1 MTEEIDK
8 ISEMVKNKSKEYTIL
23 YRYAHSQ
30 VGSSKSVGLM
40 RLGMILDIM
49 QKAVS
54 QDRIDSNC
62 VQIERYYGMLPILR
76 KE

>member
-1 MTEEIDK
+1 
-8 ISEMVKNKSKEYTIL
+8 
-23 YRYAHSQ
+23 
-30 VGSSKSVGLM
+30 M

-76 KE
+76 KEQMNVIYVYNRYIGLPIMNYNLLDFKEDQAPKPVVA